1 MNIAILLAGGQGRR
15 FNEAQPKQLHTLGG
29 LPILFYPFR
38 TLDHSA
44 DVDEIVIVANASVFG
59 EIEEIARTTVQ
70 RKPWRIVEGG
80 ETRNHSV
87 HKALDTIDDESATI
101 LVHDGVRPLL
111 SSDLIK
117 RSIAALT
124 PGVDAV
130 LPVIP
135 ASDLVVE
142 VDGAHVEKF
151 LDRSTLRRGQT
162 PQVFP
167 AALLKAT
174 FAEASDDELR
184 QATSIYE
191 LLQLRGAR
199 PRVVTVEGDERNIK
213 VTFPLDRSIAQ
224 HLLTTLD

>member
-1 MNIAILLAGGQGRR
+1 MNVAILLAGGQGRR
-15 FNEAQPKQLHTLGG
+15 FNETQVKQLHTLGG

-38 TLDHSA
+38 TLDLSPE
-44 DVDEIVIVANASVFG
+44 VDEIVIVANASVLN
-59 EIEEIARTTVQ
+59 EIEEIARTTIQ
-70 RKPWRIVEGG
+70 RTPWRLVEGG

-87 HKALDTIDDESATI
+87 KQALDTIEDETATI

-111 SSDLIK
+111 SSELIA
-117 RSIAALT
+117 RSLAALK

-130 LPVIP
+130 LPVIL

-142 VDGAHVEKF
+142 IDGAQVEKF

-167 AALLKAT
+167 ANLLKQVFQA
-174 FAEASDDELR
+174 ASDDELR
-184 QATSIYE
+184 QLTSIYE

-199 PRVVTVEGDERNIK
+199 PNVVTVEGDERNIK